1 MLDSLGAFG
10 DARLAR
16 GGRFLVDRLVAVG
29 QSGITVRRLGGS
41 RSGEL
46 RITRFL
52 RNEHVTGQEMVR
64 TVGARTL
71 ERVAGRHI
79 LAIQDTTNLRD
90 DGRRHSLKLH
100 PVIAVDAAD
109 GALLGLLGASLHERH
124 GGRKAS
130 RKERP
135 ITEKESGRWVDGVRV
150 AADAIAAGA
159 ATVTD
164 VSDRESDIYEVFA
177 LRPPEVELL
186 IRVAQDRALD
196 DGGKLFA
203 RIAAMPELGRARVDL
218 PAAPGRPARSATLA
232 VRAGPV
238 CLPCPQ
244 RRGAARIADMARQVD
259 VRALEVREIA
269 PPAGAEPVHWQ
280 LLTTHAVPDLAAA
293 QQLVAFYRRRWIIED
308 LFRTMKTKG
317 FNIEAVRIAEDAP
330 FLKLATATLIAAVEV
345 MQLVRDRDGTA
356 KRPLEDVFDAADAPL
371 IAAVSAQLE
380 GKTERQKNPHP
391 HNRLAFAAWVCARL
405 GGWTGYYGKPGPIVI
420 ARGLNQLRT
429 MLVGW
434 RLGKDV
440 RIA

>member
-1 MLDSLGAFG
+1 MLDSLGHFG

-16 GGRFLVDRLVAVG
+16 GGTFLVHRLAAVG
-29 QSGITVRRLGGS
+29 QTGITVRRLGGS

-52 RNEHVTGQEMVR
+52 RNEQVTGQEMVS
-64 TVGARTL
+64 TVASRTL
-71 ERVAGRHI
+71 GRVSGRHI

-90 DGRRHSLKLH
+90 DGTRHSLKLH

-109 GALLGLLGASLHERH
+109 GALLGLLGASTQERH
-124 GGRKAS
+124 GGQKAS

-135 ITEKESGRWVDGVRV
+135 ITEKESGRWLEGARV
-150 AADAIAAGA
+150 AAGVIAAGA
-159 ATVTD
+159 ATVT
-164 VSDRESDIYEVFA
+164 VVADREADIYEMFA
-177 LRPPEVELL
+177 LRPPEADLL

-203 RIAAMPELGRARVDL
+203 HIAAMPELGRVTVDL
-218 PAAPGRPARSATLA
+218 PAAPGRAARTATLA
-232 VRAGPV
+232 LRAGPV

-244 RRGAARIADMARQVD
+244 RRGAARIADLPCQVA
-259 VRALEVREIA
+259 VQAIEAREID
-269 PPAGAEPVHWQ
+269 PPAQTEPVHWK
-280 LLTTHAVPDLAAA
+280 LLTTHAVPNLAAA
-293 QQLVAFYRRRWIIED
+293 QQLVAFYRRRWIIEE

-345 MQLVRDRDGTA
+345 MQLVRDRDGA
-356 KRPLEDVFDAADAPL
+356 ARRPLEDVFDAADKPL
-371 IAAVSAQLE
+371 IEAASAQLE
-380 GKTERQKNPHP
+380 GKTDRQKNPHP
-391 HNRLAFAAWVCARL
+391 HDHLAFAAWVCARL